1 MPNVTEASLDR
12 YTTRPMP
19 QVEGV
24 EHCFIEAGG
33 VDIHVAVA
41 GEGAPVLLIHG
52 YPQHWF
58 LWRRLIPALA
68 RERRVI
74 SPDLR
79 GFGWSE
85 APAEGYDKE
94 TLTRDVLAVM
104 DRLGIERVPVVGH
117 DWGGWIGMLMGI
129 LAPQRLERVV
139 VMSVSHPFFKRSLRN
154 LVDSWHIWHGFT
166 LGTPWLGPRAS
177 RPSTR
182 SGRATA
188 RWLGSGSWSDE
199 ERHVFLDQFEEPE
212 RAWAAHR
219 LYWLNG
225 TTDFQKVMR
234 GRYRERGLRAP
245 ALVLLGTRDKARLP
259 WRAEDYE
266 PYAPNMTVEPVEG
279 AGHAL
284 VEDEPALVLRR
295 IRSFLAETP

>member
-117 DWGGWIGMLMGI
+117 DWGGWIGFL
-129 LAPQRLERVV
+129 LC
-139 VMSVSHPFFKRSLRN
+139 LR
-154 LVDSWHIWHGFT
+154 
-166 LGTPWLGPRAS
+166 A
-177 RPSTR
+177 
-182 SGRATA
+182 
-188 RWLGSGSWSDE
+188 
-199 ERHVFLDQFEEPE
+199 PE
-212 RAWAAHR
+212 RFDRFLALGIVHPWQTPGGWRDLPRYTYQQVIAAPGLGYALHR
-219 LYWLNG
+219 RGAFVRLALRRG
-225 TTDFQKVMR
+225 TADPATFDDRTAAAFADNLAQPARARACVRMYRTFLTRELLPLIR
-234 GRYRERGLRAP
+234 GRY
-245 ALVLLGTRDKARLP
+245 LGTRLRVP
-259 WRAEDYE
+259 
-266 PYAPNMTVEPVEG
+266 T
-279 AGHAL
+279 H
-284 VEDEPALVLRR
+284 LVLGTGDPVLTERR
-295 IRSFLAETP
+295 LAGYEQHTDSMTAEMIADCGHFIADERSDVVLDRARELFA